1 MELVLVEKRKT
12 MNIFL
17 VKTMTITNTLNL
29 DDLLLLLLENNSY
42 MTWVNFPGS

>member
-1 MELVLVEKRKT
+1 